1 MTLRTY
7 MISRILLTIPMIF
20 ILLTTVF
27 VVMRVLPGDPVM
39 LHFEKME
46 NPEAMATMRV
56 RLGLDKPL
64 WEQYFDYVAGLFRG
78 DLGLSMYD
86 YSPVAQQIFSAF
98 PATLELAICSMIIAV
113 LIGVFLGVESS
124 KSYNKPKD
132 HVIRVFGIV
141 TYAIPVFFLGMIFQM
156 IFGVGLHWLPVGG
169 RTYPAMEPTGLTV
182 PLSSPVG
189 GSISHFLLSA
199 VVGLALLGAYVVV
212 ARTRHEKLDRK
223 DCLIALVLFVTGWLL
238 WAGLNMP
245 LYGPADGV
253 FIIHFLLSA
262 VAGLALLGVYFAVTK
277 MRHKKFNRKYFIIA
291 LVLFVTGWLLWA
303 GLGWYYRTSGEIHVA
318 TGLFT
323 VDSLLEGNLYKFGLS
338 VKYLFLPSLTLG
350 LVLCGIFIRLTR
362 SNMLETL
369 RLDFVTAAKAR
380 GLRDSTVTYGYAL
393 RNAFLPVLT
402 MMGLQFAMLLAGA
415 VLTETT
421 FSWPGLGRYLVDRI
435 NFRDY
440 TAIQGTVV
448 VFGVLVSLV
457 SLAVDLLYA
466 YLDPRIRL

>member
-7 MISRILLTIPMIF
+7 IISRILLTIPMIF

-27 VVMRVLPGDPVM
+27 LIMRVLPGDPVL

-46 NPEAMATMRV
+46 NPEAMALMRV

-64 WEQYFDYVAGLFRG
+64 WAQYFDYIVGLFRG
-78 DLGLSMYD
+78 DLGKSMQD
-86 YSPVAQQIFSAF
+86 YSPVGQQIFSAF

-113 LIGVFLGVESS
+113 VLGVLLGVEAS
-124 KSYNKPKD
+124 KAYNKPKD
-132 HVIRVFGIV
+132 QVIRLFGTV
-141 TYAIPVFFLGMIFQM
+141 TYAIPVFFLGMILQL

-169 RTYPAMEPTGLTV
+169 RISPTMEPTGLII
-182 PLSSPVG
+182 PLSLPPG
-189 GSISHFLLSA
+189 GFVTHFLLSSLA
-199 VVGLALLGAYVVV
+199 GLILV
-212 ARTRHEKLDRK
+212 AIYFAAIKTRHKKLSRK
-223 DCLIALVLFVTGWLL
+223 DLIVSLIIFITGWLL
-238 WAGLNMP
+238 W
-245 LYGPADGV
+245 
-253 FIIHFLLSA
+253 
-262 VAGLALLGVYFAVTK
+262 T
-277 MRHKKFNRKYFIIA
+277 
-291 LVLFVTGWLLWA
+291 
-303 GLGWYYRTSGEIHVA
+303 GLGWHYISIGELRIS

-323 VDSLLEGNLYKFGLS
+323 IDSLLGGNIYKFVLTL
-338 VKYLFLPSLTLG
+338 KYLLLPSLTLG

-369 RLDFVTAAKAR
+369 KLDFVTAAKAR
-380 GLRDSTVTYGYAL
+380 GLKETTVTYSYAL

-402 MMGLQFAMLLAGA
+402 MMGLQFAMLLGGA

-440 TAIQGTVV
+440 TAIQGAVV
-448 VFGVLVSLV
+448 VFGIFVSIV
-457 SLAVDLLYA
+457 SLAIDLLYA

>member
-1 MTLRTY
+1 

-27 VVMRVLPGDPVM
+27 LVMRVLPGDPVM

-46 NPEAMATMRV
+46 NPEAMAAMRI

-64 WEQYFDYVAGLFRG
+64 WAQYFDYVAGLFRG
-78 DLGLSMYD
+78 DLGLSMQD
-86 YSPVAQQIFSAF
+86 YSPVSQQIFSAF

-113 LIGVFLGVESS
+113 LIGLFLGVEAS
-124 KSYNKPKD
+124 KAYNKPKD
-132 HVIRVFGIV
+132 QVIRVFGIV
-141 TYAIPVFFLGMIFQM
+141 TYAIPVFFLGMVFQM

-169 RTYPAMEPTGLTV
+169 RISPTMEPTGLTI
-182 PLSSPVG
+182 PLSIPPG
-189 GSISHFLLSA
+189 GFITHFLLSS
-199 VVGLALLGAYVVV
+199 LAGIVLAGVYV
-212 ARTRHEKLDRK
+212 
-223 DCLIALVLFVTGWLL
+223 
-238 WAGLNMP
+238 
-245 LYGPADGV
+245 
-253 FIIHFLLSA
+253 A
-262 VAGLALLGVYFAVTK
+262 VAK
-277 MRHKKFNRKYFIIA
+277 IRHKKLNRKDRIIS
-291 LVLFVTGWLLWA
+291 LILFVTGWLLWA
-303 GLGWYYRTSGEIHVA
+303 GLGWYYISSGGLHLS

-338 VKYLFLPSLTLG
+338 MKYLFLPSLTLG

-362 SNMLETL
+362 SNMLETS

-380 GLRDSTVTYGYAL
+380 GLKDSTVTYGYAL

-402 MMGLQFAMLLAGA
+402 MMGLQFALLLAGA

-440 TAIQGTVV
+440 TAIQGAVV
-448 VFGVLVSLV
+448 VFGILVSIV
-457 SLAVDLLYA
+457 SLAIDLLYA

>member
-7 MISRILLTIPMIF
+7 IISRILLTLPMIF

-27 VVMRVLPGDPVM
+27 LIMRVLPGDPVL

-46 NPEAMATMRV
+46 NPAAMAAMRA

-64 WEQYFDYVAGLFRG
+64 WAQYFDYVVGIFRG
-78 DLGLSMYD
+78 DLGKSMQD

-113 LIGVFLGVESS
+113 LVGVFLGVESS
-124 KSYNKPKD
+124 KAYNKPKD
-132 HVIRVFGIV
+132 QVIRVFGIV
-141 TYAIPVFFLGMIFQM
+141 TYAIPVFFLGMILQM

-169 RTYPAMEPTGLTV
+169 RISPTMEPRGLII
-182 PLSSPVG
+182 PLSLPAG
-189 GSISHFLLSA
+189 GFITHFLLSS
-199 VVGLALLGAYVVV
+199 L
-212 ARTRHEKLDRK
+212 
-223 DCLIALVLFVTGWLL
+223 
-238 WAGLNMP
+238 AGL
-245 LYGPADGV
+245 
-253 FIIHFLLSA
+253 ILLA
-262 VAGLALLGVYFAVTK
+262 IYLVATK
-277 MRHKKFNRKYFIIA
+277 TKHKKFNRKNLIISLTIFI
-291 LVLFVTGWLLWA
+291 TGWVLWTE
-303 GLGWYYRTSGEIHVA
+303 LGWHYISIGELHIS

-323 VDSLLEGNLYKFGLS
+323 IDSLLEGNIYKFVLTL
-338 VKYLFLPSLTLG
+338 KYLLLPSLTLG

-380 GLRDSTVTYGYAL
+380 GLKESTVTYGYAL
-393 RNAFLPVLT
+393 RNAFLPILT

-421 FSWPGLGRYLVDRI
+421 FSWPGLGRYLIDRI

-448 VFGVLVSLV
+448 VFGIFVSIV
-457 SLAVDLLYA
+457 SLAIDLLYA

>member
-1 MTLRTY
+1 

-27 VVMRVLPGDPVM
+27 LVMRVLPGDPVM

-46 NPEAMATMRV
+46 NLEAMATMRI

-64 WEQYFDYVAGLFRG
+64 WAQYFDYVAGLFRG
-78 DLGLSMYD
+78 DLGLSMQD

-124 KSYNKPKD
+124 KAYNKPKD
-132 HVIRVFGIV
+132 QLIRVFGIV
-141 TYAIPVFFLGMIFQM
+141 TYAIPVFFLGMLLQM

-169 RTYPAMEPTGLTV
+169 RISPTMEPTGLTI
-182 PLSSPVG
+182 PLSIPPG
-189 GSISHFLLSA
+189 GFITHFLSSS
-199 VVGLALLGAYVVV
+199 LAGIV
-212 ARTRHEKLDRK
+212 
-223 DCLIALVLFVTGWLL
+223 
-238 WAGLNMP
+238 
-245 LYGPADGV
+245 
-253 FIIHFLLSA
+253 
-262 VAGLALLGVYFAVTK
+262 LLGVYVAVAK
-277 MRHKKFNRKYFIIA
+277 IRHKKFNRKDRIIS
-291 LVLFVTGWLLWA
+291 LILFVTGWLLWA
-303 GLGWYYRTSGEIHVA
+303 GLGWYYISSGGLHLS

-362 SNMLETL
+362 SNMLETS

-380 GLRDSTVTYGYAL
+380 GLKDSTVTYGYAL

-421 FSWPGLGRYLVDRI
+421 FSWPGLGRYLIDRI

-448 VFGVLVSLV
+448 VFGILVSIV
-457 SLAVDLLYA
+457 SLAIDLLYA